1 MMGSRLYQYNTASDT
16 PGLIPVWTSAQLR
29 DNVPPNLRAACP
41 QPCEKRETRMNLF
54 ATDDVQLHYRDDG
67 DPQGAPVVFA
77 NSLGTDLRLWDPI
90 LPHLPKGLRIIRYDK
105 RGHGLSSC
113 PKGAYSMG
121 ALVREIE
128 ALLDHLDVK
137 NCLFVGL
144 SIGGM
149 IAQGLAIKRLDLL
162 RAMVLSNTAAKIGQP
177 AMWDDRIAAVKAGG
191 IEALADSI
199 LERWFSDGFRD
210 QPELALWR
218 NMLVRQPDAGYMG
231 CSAAIS
237 GTDFYTPTSGLRLP
251 TLGIAGSEDGSTPPD
266 LVRETVELIPG
277 SKFQLMRNAGH
288 LPCVEQP
295 GDYAK
300 HLTDFMVDIGHL

>member
-1 MMGSRLYQYNTASDT
+1 MGSRLYQHDTASVT
-16 PGLIPVWTSAQLR
+16 PSLIPVWTSAQLR
-29 DNVPPNLRAACP
+29 DNVPPILRAACP

-177 AMWDDRIAAVKAGG
+177 AMWADRIAAVKAGG

-295 GDYAK
+295 ADYAK

>member
-1 MMGSRLYQYNTASDT
+1 MMGSRLYQHNTASDT
-16 PGLIPVWTSAQLR
+16 HALIPVWTSAQLR

-137 NCLFVGL
+137 NCPFVGL
-144 SIGGM
+144 SVF
-149 IAQGLAIKRLDLL
+149 QS
-162 RAMVLSNTAAKIGQP
+162 V
-177 AMWDDRIAAVKAGG
+177 G
-191 IEALADSI
+191 I
-199 LERWFSDGFRD
+199 
-210 QPELALWR
+210 
-218 NMLVRQPDAGYMG
+218 
-231 CSAAIS
+231 SACRS
-237 GTDFYTPTSGLRLP
+237 VYL
-251 TLGIAGSEDGSTPPD
+251 
-266 LVRETVELIPG
+266 
-277 SKFQLMRNAGH
+277 K
-288 LPCVEQP
+288 
-295 GDYAK
+295 K
-300 HLTDFMVDIGHL
+300 